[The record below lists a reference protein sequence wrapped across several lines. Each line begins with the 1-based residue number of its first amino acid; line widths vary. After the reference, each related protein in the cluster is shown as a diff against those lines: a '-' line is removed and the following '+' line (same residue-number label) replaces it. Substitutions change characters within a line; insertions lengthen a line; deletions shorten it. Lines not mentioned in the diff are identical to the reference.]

1 MNLKSI
7 KEKFFTLIKFISTI
21 LITTAIGLE
30 SWNIYSQLTYHQ
42 IPNIINPILWL
53 GRLILIAHLIEGIIA
68 AFSAPSKG
76 EIPLKYGTYTFF
88 VGTVGL
94 FELFKSASKN

>member
-1 MNLKSI
+1 MNSKFI
-7 KEKFFTLIKFISTI
+7 KEKLFPPIKVISTV
-21 LITTAIGLE
+21 LITSAIGLE
-30 SWNIYSQLTYHQ
+30 LWNIYTQLNYHQ
-42 IPNIINPILWL
+42 IPNILNPILWL
-53 GRLILIAHLIEGIIA
+53 GRLALIAHLIEGIIA

-94 FELFKSASKN
+94 FELFTSPSKN